1 MGMRTSV
8 APAETVSLMVLPV
21 LACPVRRGRLVDD
34 DAGLILLAFDV
45 AVDLDDEVG
54 IVLLRIFSA

>member
-21 LACPVRRGRLVDD
+21 LACRSG
-34 DAGLILLAFDV
+34 AGDWSMTTPASYCSL
-45 AVDLDDEVG
+45 
-54 IVLLRIFSA
+54 ST